1 MARPPP
7 RPIKR
12 LLVCNRGEIA
22 TRVISAAN
30 ELDIPTYAVYTSTDT
45 SHVLYATH
53 AIELPSPASYLDIPH
68 LISLIKSHGID
79 AVHPGYGFLS
89 ESAEFSRRV
98 WEEAGAVVV
107 GPGWEILE
115 KTGDK
120 LRARALAEE
129 CSVPVTPALRT
140 PTNDISTI
148 RAFADRIGYPV
159 MIKAVDGG
167 GGRGIRLVQ
176 HASELESLATRA
188 IEESPSRLVYA
199 EKAAVDGFRHVEVQI
214 VGDGEGGVRH
224 LWERECSIQRRW
236 QKVIEVAPSTIRDRG
251 LVEKVIKAA
260 VRMAEKVNYFSLGTF
275 EFLVSPRTSHFYFLE
290 INPRLQVEHTITESL
305 TSTDLVQTQLLLSTG
320 HPLPSLP
327 LPPPTAPLPPL
338 HSIQLRLTA
347 ESPAAS
353 WTLTTGALTL
363 HLPTPNGPGLRID
376 THAPTTV
383 STDFDAL
390 LAKLVATAPSWPAA
404 VRKARRALAETAV
417 VSPTVKT
424 NLAVLRAVV
433 AHPDFAAGACDTRW
447 LEGAAGQG
455 LVAQGDAIGRAL
467 AARATAVPA
476 P

>member
-1 MARPPP
+1 M
-7 RPIKR
+7 
-12 LLVCNRGEIA
+12 
-22 TRVISAAN
+22 
-30 ELDIPTYAVYTSTDT
+30 
-45 SHVLYATH
+45 LYATH

-129 CSVPVTPALRT
+129 CALPLAPPPSRFLNFVLPFCFPLSLFSKQLTKFPGSVPVTPALRT

-176 HASELESLATRA
+176 HASELESLTTRA

-199 EKAAVDGFRHVEVQI
+199 EKAAVDGFRHIEVQI

-251 LVEKVIKAA
+251 LVEKVIEAA
-260 VRMAEKVNYFSLGTF
+260 VRMAEKVNALPNTLIRQHG
-275 EFLVSPRTSHFYFLE
+275 LE
-290 INPRLQVEHTITESL
+290 APGRQTPEH
-305 TSTDLVQTQLLLSTG
+305 
-320 HPLPSLP
+320 
-327 LPPPTAPLPPL
+327 
-338 HSIQLRLTA
+338 
-347 ESPAAS
+347 
-353 WTLTTGALTL
+353 
-363 HLPTPNGPGLRID
+363 
-376 THAPTTV
+376 
-383 STDFDAL
+383 
-390 LAKLVATAPSWPAA
+390 
-404 VRKARRALAETAV
+404 
-417 VSPTVKT
+417 
-424 NLAVLRAVV
+424 
-433 AHPDFAAGACDTRW
+433 
-447 LEGAAGQG
+447 
-455 LVAQGDAIGRAL
+455 
-467 AARATAVPA
+467 
-476 P
+476 

>member
-199 EKAAVDGFRHVEVQI
+199 EKAAVDGFRHIEVQI

-251 LVEKVIKAA
+251 LVEKVIEAA
-260 VRMAEKVNYFSLGTF
+260 VRMAEKVNALPNTLIRQHG
-275 EFLVSPRTSHFYFLE
+275 LE
-290 INPRLQVEHTITESL
+290 APGRQTPEH
-305 TSTDLVQTQLLLSTG
+305 
-320 HPLPSLP
+320 
-327 LPPPTAPLPPL
+327 
-338 HSIQLRLTA
+338 
-347 ESPAAS
+347 
-353 WTLTTGALTL
+353 
-363 HLPTPNGPGLRID
+363 
-376 THAPTTV
+376 
-383 STDFDAL
+383 
-390 LAKLVATAPSWPAA
+390 
-404 VRKARRALAETAV
+404 
-417 VSPTVKT
+417 
-424 NLAVLRAVV
+424 
-433 AHPDFAAGACDTRW
+433 
-447 LEGAAGQG
+447 
-455 LVAQGDAIGRAL
+455 
-467 AARATAVPA
+467 
-476 P
+476 